1 MIWVVAIS
9 LIFAV
14 SAYLC
19 APFLAKSASASETEE
34 IAAYRS
40 ELRAIQAR
48 IDAGEIDDAARAQ
61 RAVLQDRL
69 LSAAKTDAPNFGQAS
84 WLTSGVIAVALLA
97 GTVGIYG
104 TIGAPNFTPET
115 FQPPP
120 PPPQQAQP
128 DFAALLPQIEARLT
142 ADPNDATG
150 WYLYGRTLMLVDQ
163 YENGLNA
170 YARSLEL
177 NDNPDVR
184 KEFEAAKTYA
194 EQRRRGPSAEDIA
207 AAQQMSPDDQQE
219 MIRGM
224 VSSLRARLEDTP
236 QDAEG
241 WTRLL
246 RARKVLGQTEEARA
260 DIVKLRTVLPME
272 ADSIISE
279 AGWSN

>member
-9 LIFAV
+9 LILAV

-19 APFLAKSASASETEE
+19 APFLAKSTSASETEE

-40 ELRAIQAR
+40 ELRAIKSR
-48 IDAGEIDDAARAQ
+48 IDAGEIDDASRAQ
-61 RAVLQDRL
+61 RAVLQGRL

-84 WLTSGVIAVALLA
+84 WLTSGVIAVAFLA

-120 PPPQQAQP
+120 QQAQP
-128 DFAALLPQIEARLT
+128 DFAALLPQIEARLK

-177 NDNPDVR
+177 NDNPNVR
-184 KEFEAAKTYA
+184 KEFEAAKNYA
-194 EQRRRGPSAEDIA
+194 DQRRRGPSSEDIA
-207 AAQQMSPDDQQE
+207 AAQQMSPEDQQE
-219 MIRGM
+219 MISGM
-224 VSSLRARLEDTP
+224 VSSLRARLENTP